1 MGDNI
6 APAIIELAAL
16 QETTVWADPDLSV
29 FNEGRRKPPQL
40 PLEAFPLWGDWIAQC
55 AKQSS
60 APPDFVALG
69 TLLALSALLANGR
82 WVSPWDGWTEPAV
95 LWGACVGNPSSGK
108 TPALRPIFE
117 ILRRIETDMVA
128 IFDDQRRRYEADLAV
143 AKVIRETWQDEV
155 KTAVKN
161 GVTPPL
167 PPSEMD
173 VTEPECPRIKVND
186 TTVERLASRLAAR
199 PKGLLLVRDE
209 LSGWLG
215 NLDKYGAGDRGFW
228 IEAYSGGDYIID
240 RVKHGNKPVH
250 VPYLSVGVMGG
261 IQPDKIDSALF
272 RGDDDGLASRFLMA
286 WPEPQLPTR
295 PTGAFDL
302 GFAETAF
309 RKINDLQMI
318 HDEFGNCKP
327 AYVRM
332 SDKAADLFHQWRIQ
346 IARRET
352 DVAGLMLS
360 HVGKAP
366 GMTARLSLILQYMR
380 WAIEGGPEPQ
390 HIDETSV
397 GAAAHLMGEYFL
409 PMAERVYGD
418 AALPDDQRNAATMA
432 KAIRK
437 RRVSTIN
444 SRTVRRE
451 WALPRLREAS
461 DISKAIAYLT
471 DADVLRPTPSREGG
485 GPGRV
490 KEDFAVNPKFIEA
503 CK

>member
-1 MGDNI
+1 MGDSV

-16 QETTVWADPDLSV
+16 QENPVWPEPDMSV

-55 AKQSS
+55 ARQSS

-108 TPALRPIFE
+108 TPALRPILG
-117 ILRRIETDMVA
+117 ILDDIEADMA
-128 IFDDQRRRYEADLAV
+128 AAFDDDRRRYEADKAA
-143 AKVIRETWQDEV
+143 AKVIREKWQDEV
-155 KTAVKN
+155 ETAVKN
-161 GVTPPL
+161 KVSAPL
-167 PPSEMD
+167 PPAEID
-173 VTEPECPRIKVND
+173 VDEPEYPRIKVND

-199 PKGLLLVRDE
+199 PKGLLLFRDE

-228 IEAYSGGDYIID
+228 IEAFTGGGYTID

-250 VPYLSVGVMGG
+250 VPHLSVAVMGG
-261 IQPDKIDSALF
+261 IQPDRLQSLLM
-272 RGDDDGLASRFLMA
+272 RGDDDGLASRFLLT
-286 WPEPQLPTR
+286 WPETGLPTR
-295 PTGAFDL
+295 PTGGLDMS
-302 GFAETAF
+302 FAETAF

-318 HDEFGNCKP
+318 HDEFDNCKP
-327 AYVRM
+327 SYVRM
-332 SDKAADLFHQWRIQ
+332 SDKAADLFHQWRVQ
-346 IARRET
+346 IAQRET
-352 DVAGLMLS
+352 NVAGLMLS

-380 WAIEGGPEPQ
+380 WAVEGGAEPQ
-390 HIDETSV
+390 YIDETSV

-418 AALPDDQRNAATMA
+418 AALPDAQRNAATMA
-432 KAIRK
+432 KAIRE

-451 WALPRLREAS
+451 WGLPRLREAS

-490 KEDFAVNPKFIEA
+490 KEDFAVNPKFLEA
-503 CK
+503 CQ